1 VDVVER
7 VAALYPNCCSEK
19 KKRKKRKRKRKRK
32 RRRKRRRKRKRM
44 KKKMKKKKKKTK
56 KRKKL
61 VLCKIAKWTTED
73 FWKLREIRRGWAGF
87 PAPHTPPDVDYCW
100 LT

>member
-1 VDVVER
+1 MEVDVVGR

-19 KKRKKRKRKRKRK
+19 KRKK
-32 RRRKRRRKRKRM
+32 RRRK
-44 KKKMKKKKKKTK
+44 KKTTKKKTK
-56 KRKKL
+56 KKKAKRRKKL

-73 FWKLREIRRGWAGF
+73 FWELQETGRGWAGF
-87 PAPHTPPDVDYCW
+87 PAPHTPPDADYCW

>member
-19 KKRKKRKRKRKRK
+19 KKKRKKRKKRKRKRKRK
-32 RRRKRRRKRKRM
+32 RM
-44 KKKMKKKKKKTK
+44 KKKKKKKKKTK

-61 VLCKIAKWTTED
+61 VLCKIAKWTIED
-73 FWKLREIRRGWAGF
+73 FWELREIGRGWAGF
-87 PAPHTPPDVDYCW
+87 PAPHTPPDADYCW